1 MKNKS
6 SIRTNLEPLQ
16 FCKNKARMDPFKIQY
31 RAPGIDIPGFGKHYP
46 WQVLKGPMARK
57 PVSFTGDPGGHHDP
71 CFWNR
76 GGGRW
81 HHTQRRGGQ
90 VGRQRERGLP
100 QAPFAG

>member
-16 FCKNKARMDPFKIQY
+16 FRKNKERMDPFKIQFW
-31 RAPGIDIPGFGKHYP
+31 APGVDIPGFGKHYP
-46 WQVLKGPMARK
+46 CLTLKGPMTRTSG
-57 PVSFTGDPGGHHDP
+57 SFTRGSGDHHDP

-81 HHTQRRGGQ
+81 LHTQRRGGQ

-100 QAPFAG
+100 RAPFTD